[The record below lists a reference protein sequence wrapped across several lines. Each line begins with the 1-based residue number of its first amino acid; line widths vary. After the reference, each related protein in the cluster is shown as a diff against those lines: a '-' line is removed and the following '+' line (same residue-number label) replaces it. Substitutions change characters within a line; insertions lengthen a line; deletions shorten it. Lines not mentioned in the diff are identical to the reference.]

1 MKIQTLLCCAIIS
14 VTTACNKQNQTVT
27 FGVISDVHQDLQHDA
42 TSRMKTF
49 VDEANLLNPNFI
61 IDLGDMSHSTGADT
75 ILAQFNKFNGQ
86 KYLAFGNHDM
96 DNASKQTMIE
106 KYKIPQGHYH
116 FDNNGVRF
124 IVLDCAFTRKNDSL
138 VDYNHGNYFVNNNDR
153 DLITPEQIQWVRNL
167 VDTSNLPTIIFSHQ
181 AFDEIG
187 GSVPN
192 RSDFRQMVKD
202 VNTPNKKIVA
212 AICGHHHIDA
222 LSVIDGVNYL
232 QINSASYQWIENGK
246 EYSNGRMAE
255 YKDPLYAF
263 ITVNPAEK
271 TITVKGKTSEYL
283 APTPKAEDFS
293 KEWREQNE
301 NSNAWQYLD
310 AKISDRT
317 IKW

>member
-1 MKIQTLLCCAIIS
+1 MKIQSLFCYTALILT
-14 VTTACNKQNQTVT
+14 VACNKPSQTVT

-49 VDEANLLNPNFI
+49 VNDANTQKLNFI
-61 IDLGDMSHSTGADT
+61 IDLGDMSHSTGVDT
-75 ILAQFNKFNGQ
+75 ILSVFNKFQGE
-86 KYLAFGNHDM
+86 KYLALGNHEM
-96 DNASKQTMIE
+96 DNASKQTMLE
-106 KYKIPQGHYH
+106 KYNIPKGHYH
-116 FDNNGVRF
+116 FDVNGVRF
-124 IVLDCAFTRKNDSL
+124 IVLDCTFTRKNDSL
-138 VDYNHGNYFVNNNDR
+138 VDYNHSNYFVNSNDR
-153 DLITPEQIQWVRNL
+153 DLITPQQIQWVRNL
-167 VDTSNLPTIIFSHQ
+167 VDTSNIPTIIFSHQ

-192 RSDFRQMVKD
+192 RSEFRQMVKE

-232 QINSASYQWIENGK
+232 QINSASYQWIENGT

-263 ITVNPAEK
+263 ITVNPSEK
-271 TITVKGKTSEYL
+271 TITVKGKTSEYI
-283 APTPKAEDFS
+283 APAPKAEDFS
-293 KEWREQNE
+293 KQWREN
-301 NSNAWQYLD
+301 NKSSNLWKYLD
-310 AKISDRT
+310 PKISDRT